1 MPQASLTDA
10 SLMPG
15 LPDPAQDPQFYEVV
29 QPRRLAA
36 WVADVVVILAIGVP
50 LAFLFGLMTVGF
62 GFALFPLILL
72 GVGLVYR
79 TATIAGGSAT
89 WGMRLMGIELR
100 RHDGARLDL
109 ATAFLHTAIYTVCIG
124 VMLLQVAS
132 VVGMLATRY
141 GQGLPDIVLRTAMIN
156 RPAD

>member
-1 MPQASLTDA
+1 MSQSYDSFSGA
-10 SLMPG
+10 MPG
-15 LPDPAQDPQFYEVV
+15 LPDPERDRQFYEGV

-36 WVADVVVILAIGVP
+36 WVVDVVVVLAVGVP
-50 LAFLFGLMTVGF
+50 LAMIFGLATLGF
-62 GFALFPLILL
+62 GLALFPIIVM
-72 GVGLVYR
+72 GVGFVYR

-100 RHDGARLDL
+100 RHDGAKLDFP
-109 ATAFLHTAIYTVCIG
+109 TAVLHTAIYTVAFG
-124 VMLLQVAS
+124 VVLLQLLS
-132 VVGMLATRY
+132 IVGMLATRY